1 MQILL
6 DEEKDESEVSS
17 VSEEALNITD
27 TCKMVLV

>member
-17 VSEEALNITD
+17 VSKEVTRQRTEHH
-27 TCKMVLV
+27 

>member
-17 VSEEALNITD
+17 VSEEVTRQR
-27 TCKMVLV
+27 TGHH

>member
-17 VSEEALNITD
+17 VTEEVTRQR
-27 TCKMVLV
+27 TEHHWYM

>member
-17 VSEEALNITD
+17 VSEEVTRQRPEHH
-27 TCKMVLV
+27 